1 MQAVKQLVQEAEREK
16 EREKEKMRLQGGGVQ
31 AGSLQRGV
39 KGAVTGAV
47 GTPPQQRRASRGQD
61 WYVPA

>member
-16 EREKEKMRLQGGGVQ
+16 EREKEKMRLQGGRSGRL
-31 AGSLQRGV
+31 AAARGE
-39 KGAVTGAV
+39 GGRYRSRWN
-47 GTPPQQRRASRGQD
+47 PPQQRRASRGQD